1 LERANFDMEDNLGD
15 DIGRAG
21 SCCSSRELSNH
32 SFHNFNH
39 AYARELAYVV
49 PIWPC
54 PSGEAATWDARD
66 ALITDARKRGQMRRK
81 GAYSEADKLTVA
93 RKIE

>member
-1 LERANFDMEDNLGD
+1 MAAVCSIDNEEKFAAKERANFDMEDNLGD

-21 SCCSSRELSNH
+21 SCCPSRELSNH

-49 PIWPC
+49 PI
-54 PSGEAATWDARD
+54 
-66 ALITDARKRGQMRRK
+66 
-81 GAYSEADKLTVA
+81 
-93 RKIE
+93 